1 MLNKCRIDEDPT
13 TVNLTEI
20 PQLLLMTTMVE
31 NQGWTIR
38 TVKQLSRLIRK
49 QIQLTQEESEG

>member
-1 MLNKCRIDEDPT
+1 M
-13 TVNLTEI
+13 TEI